1 MCKRLQ
7 NCFEIADLE
16 SPVRIRGYSSIADEP
31 TQLKTVS
38 AFVSLTS
45 SNGTNYMIIIYQV
58 SIAKAVSNVELGASD
73 QDADRSSLLPHRLQ
87 QFL

>member
-1 MCKRLQ
+1 
-7 NCFEIADLE
+7 
-16 SPVRIRGYSSIADEP
+16 
-31 TQLKTVS
+31 
-38 AFVSLTS
+38 
-45 SNGTNYMIIIYQV
+45 MIIIYQV